1 MKQRKSSTAFIF
13 LGAVLTFCFVVGLM
27 YEQNPETFVK
37 MKEINVPRE
46 QFAAFCGSWYPIL
59 GLIGIPMFLI
69 SLILS
74 LIREKKEDKQ

>member
-1 MKQRKSSTAFIF
+1 MKQQKSGAVFIF

-27 YEQNPETFVK
+27 YERNPGTFVRI
-37 MKEINVPRE
+37 KEINVPRE

-74 LIREKKEDKQ
+74 LIREKKGQ